1 MYKLITIEDKV
12 RVDPKNFDL
21 DIKDAVKKSLQ
32 ETAESKLDSDYGFL
46 LAVNDILE
54 IGEGRIY
61 PGDGAIYYNVRYRML
76 AFMPEVNE
84 IVEGEIVDVASF
96 GAFVRIGP
104 VDAMAHISQAM
115 DDKVMF
121 DKKNSIFVGKKTKK
135 TLKEGDIVRA
145 RVVSVSLSKNEKK
158 VALTMRSK
166 WLGNVKYIEQLKKK
180 VKKK

>member
-1 MYKLITIEDKV
+1 MYKLVTIEDKV
-12 RVDPKNFDL
+12 RVDPKNFDM

-32 ETAESKLDSDYGFL
+32 ESAESRLNPEVGFM

-54 IGEGRIY
+54 IGKGRIY
-61 PGDGAIYYNVRYRML
+61 PGDGAIYYNVTYVML
-76 AFMPEVNE
+76 AFMPIVNE
-84 IVEGEIVDVASF
+84 IVVGEIVDVASF
-96 GAFVRIGP
+96 GAFVRLGP
-104 VDAMAHISQAM
+104 IDAMAHISQSM

-135 TLKEGDIVRA
+135 TLKEGDLVRA
-145 RVVSVSLSKNEKK
+145 RIVSVSLSKHEKK

-166 WLGNVKYIEQLKKK
+166 LLGNLKYIEQMKKK